1 MKKQTKKLIVSGVIV
16 SILAAIYIGYNKSTA
31 LKDLT
36 NKSSDDE
43 YINLLGNTMP
53 TNSTSSI
60 VSKGYVVFGSKPSCS
75 STGICNASIYQ
86 EAGSVSTTF
95 SADTKN
101 KKIIL
106 SFSFNELSIKQPNQ
120 VPFFYKKDTYKISKS
135 YNLNIDIFRMLNI
148 PSSAAIPQN
157 AIASIK
163 ATGDTI
169 TMVVDYVVNDSLVQG
184 GFPQLVHLFSN
195 N

>member
-1 MKKQTKKLIVSGVIV
+1 
-16 SILAAIYIGYNKSTA
+16 LAAIYIGYSKSTA
-31 LKDLT
+31 LKDLA

-43 YINLLGNTMP
+43 YMNLLGNTMP
-53 TNSTSSI
+53 MNSAPSI
-60 VSKGYVVFGSKPSCS
+60 VTKGYVVFGSKPSCS
-75 STGICNASIYQ
+75 STGICNASVYQ

-120 VPFFYKKDTYKISKS
+120 VPFFYRKDTYRISKS
-135 YNLNIDIFRMLNI
+135 YNLNLDLFRILNI
-148 PSSAAIPQN
+148 PSAATIPQN
-157 AIASIK
+157 TIASIK

-169 TMVVDYVVNDSLVQG
+169 TLVMDYVVNESFIQG
-184 GFPQLVHLFSN
+184 GFSPIVNMFSN